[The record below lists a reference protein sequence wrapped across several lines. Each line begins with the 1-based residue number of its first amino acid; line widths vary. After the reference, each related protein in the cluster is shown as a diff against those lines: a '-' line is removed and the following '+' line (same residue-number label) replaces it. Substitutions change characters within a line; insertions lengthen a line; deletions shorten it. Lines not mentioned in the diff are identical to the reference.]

1 MKCRVPVLHRAR
13 VIRHDLRAREVAD
26 HVGGPVG
33 SEHSRHARR
42 LPRRIRMRVAF
53 AARLRARIAS
63 RLAGAGRRHRR
74 LGRVPGETCT
84 PGVEARSGI
93 AGPARVQHPK
103 RVACG
108 RFERATG
115 PCDMSERACRAFVGA
130 DRHSYD
136 ADCVERLH
144 VVRVQRQRCEQRLFG
159 ILVLAAHCRHT
170 ALHEQGSCPQPV
182 TDARP
187 CLR

>member
-1 MKCRVPVLHRAR
+1 
-13 VIRHDLRAREVAD
+13 
-26 HVGGPVG
+26 
-33 SEHSRHARR
+33 
-42 LPRRIRMRVAF
+42 MRVAF

-63 RLAGAGRRHRR
+63 RLARAGHRHRR
-74 LGRVPGETCT
+74 LGRVPCETCT

-103 RVACG
+103 RVARG
-108 RFERATG
+108 RLERATG
-115 PCDMSERACRAFVGA
+115 PRDMSERARCAFVGA
-130 DRHSYD
+130 DRHSHH

-170 ALHEQGSCPQPV
+170 ALHEQGSGPQPV
-182 TDARP
+182 TDAAAMPALKNEMDVRHARDTAVRP
-187 CLR
+187 ARSSPPDPGRVALRPYQPRRPEETGFPASA